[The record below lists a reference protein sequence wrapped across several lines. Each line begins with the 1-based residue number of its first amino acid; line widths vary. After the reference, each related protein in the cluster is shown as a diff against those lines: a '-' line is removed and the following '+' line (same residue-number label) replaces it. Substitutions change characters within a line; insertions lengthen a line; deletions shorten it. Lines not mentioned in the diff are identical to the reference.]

1 MSTQKAS
8 QILRQRGK
16 LEAKGQEIRQ
26 AIRKANQM
34 LARHLFTA
42 KASLG
47 IELKDLA
54 KASKIKETSLVNYMY
69 GNNIIPEQMAKRII
83 AGLNKLQERKQK
95 Q

>member
-26 AIRKANQM
+26 AIRKANRI
-34 LARHLFTA
+34 LARHLLTA

-69 GNNIIPEQMAKRII
+69 GNNIIPEPVAWRIL
-83 AGLNKLQERKQK
+83 ASLNKIKNRKQN